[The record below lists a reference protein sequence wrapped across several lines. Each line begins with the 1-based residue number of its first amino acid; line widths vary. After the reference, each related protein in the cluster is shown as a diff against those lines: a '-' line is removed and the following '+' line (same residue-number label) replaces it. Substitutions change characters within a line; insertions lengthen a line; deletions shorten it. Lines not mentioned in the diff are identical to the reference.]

1 MLNAHVTIHHCNI
14 DVKMENLEKINES
27 KLLVCLKEADSV
39 GIIRDTNKGGFDSLE
54 SSVHAKQ
61 PLCIINGRDRL
72 NREILWAWRAHF
84 GHTLTKSVVIDAI
97 EIDVDV
103 MFLYLFHD

>member
-1 MLNAHVTIHHCNI
+1 MLIAHVTIHHCNI

-39 GIIRDTNKGGFDSLE
+39 GIIRDTNRGGFDSLE

-61 PLCIINGRDRL
+61 PLCIINGRGRL
-72 NREILWAWRAHF
+72 NQEILRACTLWAHAYKKA
-84 GHTLTKSVVIDAI
+84 L
-97 EIDVDV
+97 
-103 MFLYLFHD
+103 

>member
-1 MLNAHVTIHHCNI
+1 M
-14 DVKMENLEKINES
+14 
-27 KLLVCLKEADSV
+27 VCLKEADSV
-39 GIIRDTNKGGFDSLE
+39 GIIRDTNRGEFNSLE

-84 GHTLTKSVVIDAI
+84 GHTLTKKRTAFKKVFRERLKEKD
-97 EIDVDV
+97 
-103 MFLYLFHD
+103 